1 MARFQ
6 LHSLT
11 KPPSAELWKM
21 LALSSLRITEAV
33 RVCDFENR
41 KEPQRKNTP
50 RGPIVT
56 SGGVRPVTVDLV
68 TRPSKASSS
77 STRMAGPGCVKET
90 T

>member
-11 KPPSAELWKM
+11 KPPSAELWKT

-41 KEPQRKNTP
+41 KEPQ
-50 RGPIVT
+50 V
-56 SGGVRPVTVDLV
+56 VEHVDE
-68 TRPSKASSS
+68 RA
-77 STRMAGPGCVKET
+77 RRQI
-90 T
+90 